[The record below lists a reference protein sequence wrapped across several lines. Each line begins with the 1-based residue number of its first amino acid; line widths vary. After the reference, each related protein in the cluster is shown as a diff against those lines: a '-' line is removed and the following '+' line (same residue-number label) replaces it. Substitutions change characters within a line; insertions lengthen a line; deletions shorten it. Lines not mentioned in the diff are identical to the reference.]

1 MAYSAAMHGVDILTN
16 VAAMELGPRVRVNSI
31 K

>member
-1 MAYSAAMHGVDILTN
+1 MSYSAAMKGLDIMTKVL
-16 VAAMELGPRVRVNSI
+16 AMELGPRVRVNAI